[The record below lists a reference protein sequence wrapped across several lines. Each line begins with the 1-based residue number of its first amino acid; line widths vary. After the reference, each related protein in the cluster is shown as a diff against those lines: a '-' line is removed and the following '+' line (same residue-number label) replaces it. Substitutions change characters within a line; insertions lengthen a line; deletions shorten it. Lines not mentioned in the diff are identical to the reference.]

1 MTELE
6 IKESLAKEEFRL
18 RSLSEAKLQSKE
30 IADEIQAILRKH
42 KVSLVECN
50 NNLYIV
56 PQGFQLYSKWNCPC
70 GVEFEP
76 VDIGLTCQRYDCDYI
91 IVKPFPETMK

>member
-6 IKESLAKEEFRL
+6 IKEALAKEEFRL
-18 RSLSEAKLQSKE
+18 RSLSEAKSQSKE
-30 IADEIQAILRKH
+30 IADEIKAILRKH
-42 KVSLVECN
+42 KVSLAEWN
-50 NNLYIV
+50 HNLYIV
-56 PQGFQLYSKWNCPC
+56 PQGFHLYSRWNFPC

-76 VDIGLTCQRYDCDYI
+76 KDIGLTCQRYDRDYT